1 MSLVLITG
9 GLGFIGSHTCV
20 SLLTKGLDV
29 LIIDSLVNS
38 SKENFINIKN
48 LVKNYDKAQF
58 GKVSFLQGDLRNNKW
73 LDEIFK
79 KQISINNPI
88 DSVIHFA
95 GLKSVEE
102 SVLNPTKYWDLNI
115 NSTLSLLS
123 SMKKFN
129 CNSIVFSS
137 SATIYKPIYE
147 GRISENSLKEP
158 MNPYGNTKIAIE
170 TILKDL
176 YLSDQKKWK
185 IINLRYFNPV
195 GAHESGK
202 IGEEPVGKASNLFPI
217 LGKVISGEIEN
228 LSIFGK
234 DWPTKDG
241 TCIRDYIHVMDLSEA
256 HFSALQFL
264 KNNPTQFKS
273 INIGT
278 GQGYTVLEII
288 EKYSKLNNV
297 KIPYKFTDR
306 RSGDT
311 SCVVADNTLA
321 FELLNWRP
329 QKTIEDCCID
339 SFRFLFNKLNK
350 LK

>member
-1 MSLVLITG
+1 M
-9 GLGFIGSHTCV
+9 
-20 SLLTKGLDV
+20 
-29 LIIDSLVNS
+29 
-38 SKENFINIKN
+38 
-48 LVKNYDKAQF
+48 
-58 GKVSFLQGDLRNNKW
+58 
-73 LDEIFK
+73 
-79 KQISINNPI
+79 
-88 DSVIHFA
+88 
-95 GLKSVEE
+95 
-102 SVLNPTKYWDLNI
+102 
-115 NSTLSLLS
+115 
-123 SMKKFN
+123 
-129 CNSIVFSS
+129 
-137 SATIYKPIYE
+137 
-147 GRISENSLKEP
+147 
-158 MNPYGNTKIAIE
+158 
-170 TILKDL
+170 
-176 YLSDQKKWK
+176 
-185 IINLRYFNPV
+185 
-195 GAHESGK
+195 
-202 IGEEPVGKASNLFPI
+202 
-217 LGKVISGEIEN
+217 GKVISGEIEN

>member
-20 SLLTKGLDV
+20 SLLTKGIDV
-29 LIIDSLVNS
+29 LIIDSLANS
-38 SKENFINIKN
+38 SKKNYLNIKN
-48 LVKNYDKAQF
+48 IVKNNSKFQV
-58 GKVSFLQGDLRNNKW
+58 GKVFFLECDLRNNKL

-79 KQISINNPI
+79 KQISVNNPI
-88 DSVIHFA
+88 DSVLHFA

-102 SVLNPTKYWDLNI
+102 SISEPTKYWDMNI
-115 NSTLSLLS
+115 NATLSLLS
-123 SMKKFN
+123 TMEKFN

-137 SATIYKPIYE
+137 SATIYKPVNE
-147 GRISENSLKEP
+147 GRITENSLKEP
-158 MNPYGNTKIAIE
+158 INPYGNTKITIE
-170 TILKDL
+170 TILEDL

-202 IGEEPVGKASNLFPI
+202 LGEDPVGKATNLFPI
-217 LGKVISGEIEN
+217 LGKVITGEIEN

-256 HFSALQFL
+256 HLSALQFL
-264 KNNPTQFKS
+264 KNNASQFRS
-273 INIGT
+273 INVGT
-278 GQGYTVLEII
+278 GKGYTVLEII
-288 EKYSKLNNV
+288 KKYSELNNV
-297 KIPYKFTDR
+297 EIPYEYTAR
-306 RSGDT
+306 RSGDA
-311 SCVVADNTLA
+311 SIVVADNTLA
-321 FELLNWRP
+321 LELLNWRP

-339 SFRFLFNKLNK
+339 SFRYLCNK
-350 LK
+350 LKKIK